1 MKTVLKN
8 GSSIRTLVHCAG
20 LETTKN
26 LSCKKTFSYKKMRAD
41 RHINRAVELLKSKQF
56 GVVYEHPQSHP
67 KHITL
72 ITQTQAV
79 RLARQNGDS
88 IGYRIT
94 LEPIKKGIFNTPTHQ
109 TPLSQRLDNSHKD
122 MRQPSRDAVLR
133 SYTTHDINNVE
144 APFVSLGIYKRFKS
158 DGGLLP
164 KAEWVQ
170 AHKEYVAAMVV
181 DICEPNGSPLALT
194 ADAVQK
200 QDREMHRWLEPYHAY
215 HPYACNPEHRLDFN
229 KYMQNFVGKLVMI
242 LPELPLQSGRLCL
255 YSLNGLKIDPLIGKS
270 IRTECNSCYELATK
284 DCMWKHVLAKTPDV
298 SLWNRIHSR
307 ETHGQMSLK
316 KRTRD
321 DYEIDAYEDED
332 GSRWPMAV
340 TPVYVLKQNVKH
352 I

>member
-1 MKTVLKN
+1 MKANQHV
-8 GSSIRTLVHCAG
+8 
-20 LETTKN
+20 
-26 LSCKKTFSYKKMRAD
+26 
-41 RHINRAVELLKSKQF
+41 NRAIELLKSKQF

-67 KHITL
+67 NHITL
-72 ITQTQAV
+72 ITQTQAMK
-79 RLARQNGDS
+79 LARQDGNA

-94 LEPIKKGIFNTPTHQ
+94 LEPIKKGTFNTPTHQ
-109 TPLSQRLDNSHKD
+109 TPLSQRLDNSHNN

-158 DGGLLP
+158 RGEGGLLP
-164 KAEWVQ
+164 NTVWVQ

-181 DICEPNGSPLALT
+181 DIREPNGSPLALT
-194 ADAVQK
+194 ADDVQR
-200 QDREMHRWLEPYHAY
+200 QDREMQRWLVPHQAPYHTDRD
-215 HPYACNPEHRLDFN
+215 RLDCN
-229 KYMQNFVGKLVMI
+229 QYMQNFVGKLVMI

-255 YSLNGLKIDPLIGKS
+255 YSLNGLKIDPLIGKRIS
-270 IRTECNSCYELATK
+270 TECNSCYELATK

-307 ETHGQMSLK
+307 ETHGKMTSK
-316 KRTRD
+316 KRSREA
-321 DYEIDAYEDED
+321 YELDAYEDED